1 MNSHPSKP
9 ASGLLGTPSKAVERA
24 EEQNVKCRA
33 GRGPYGAVV
42 APSCFHTN
50 RPKFGLLEAAA
61 LALLMLLLAL
71 PALAEQQRFYRDGNS
86 WVQEISG
93 PLNNEKRVQVS
104 RFVGSVRVVAGA
116 DNPSKATAGSSSGT
130 PGSGSYVV
138 RLRSDEPQEKEAQKQ
153 LAGCRFA
160 ILRRSG
166 TFAIQSVGPPNFAM
180 RPELIIQLPS
190 SADAV
195 HVDTLAGKI
204 TVQGTVNHLDVQTHG
219 GDIEIDEAQLLSAVT
234 MGGSVIVNR
243 KVSDAII
250 RSGGGDIRIA
260 SAVGDLD
267 ITSLGGNILLKTI
280 ARAQV
285 ESGGGNIEVLR
296 CMGTLQIRSAG
307 GNINLGQV
315 DGDVAAATGGGNI
328 RIGVAHGLVVANTAQ
343 GNIELWKITKGAAAH
358 TGMGRITAEFIGGR
372 GALQNSE
379 LMTSMGDII
388 VYFAVSSGANFRAVA
403 GSCPSRR
410 LISEFPELKI
420 AKGVP
425 TYGPQSMVAEGAIN
439 GGGPIVEVRTM
450 VGQIEVRSIH

>member
-1 MNSHPSKP
+1 M
-9 ASGLLGTPSKAVERA
+9 ERA
-24 EEQNVKCRA
+24 EAQNVKSRA
-33 GRGPYGAVV
+33 GRGPYEAVV
-42 APSCFHTN
+42 APSCLRFAGS
-50 RPKFGLLEAAA
+50 KLGLLRATVF
-61 LALLMLLLAL
+61 ALLTLLLAL

-116 DNPSKATAGSSSGT
+116 ENPGKPAA
-130 PGSGSYVV
+130 GSGSYVV

-153 LAGCRFA
+153 LAGYRFA
-160 ILRRSG
+160 IARRSG
-166 TFAIQSVGPPNFAM
+166 LVAIQSVGQPNFAM
-180 RPELIIQLPS
+180 RPELTIQLPS

-219 GDIEIDEAQLLSAVT
+219 GDIEIDEAQLLSAAT
-234 MGGSVIVNR
+234 MGGSVVVNR
-243 KVSDAII
+243 RVSDAII

-328 RIGVAHGLVVANTAQ
+328 RIGVAQGLVVANTAQ
-343 GNIELWKITKGAAAH
+343 GNIELWKIAKGAAAH

-372 GALQNSE
+372 SSLKNSE
-379 LMTSMGDII
+379 LMTSMGDIV
-388 VYFAVSSGANFRAVA
+388 VYFAGSSGATVRAVA
-403 GSCPSRR
+403 GSCPSHR
-410 LISEFPELKI
+410 LISDFPELKI
-420 AKGVP
+420 TKGP
-425 TYGPQSMVAEGAIN
+425 PSYGSQSMVAEGAIN
-439 GGGPIVEVRTM
+439 GGGPVVEVRTM
-450 VGQIEVRSIH
+450 VGQIEVRGIH